1 MVRIV
6 SVVGVTMA
14 VVAVMAPRSALSQTD
29 HAADG
34 HSHASAPVSCTTL
47 ASPPWTGLPD
57 ADRLQFASLQQTMA
71 ALRTPE
77 AARAAGFQPA
87 LGNIPGMGVHYVNSA
102 RGRDPVNID
111 EPDHLMFSSVDG
123 REQLVGAAFVFVDV
137 PDTDEPIPFQSELA
151 TWHDHP
157 QFADEGRTLHMLHV
171 WFIPSSNGP
180 FAGLNFWLP
189 YHSAGI
195 ATPSSCWMADEADA
209 NRIQNVSFALVPP
222 SARRGPEALQ
232 RYEARQAERSELLA
246 ALDAAALA
254 VDHDAWVAAADVFL
268 ADLTQ
273 VERRTVEV
281 LLSRLNMAQ
290 MSSGERGGNSN

>member
-1 MVRIV
+1 MARIV

-254 VDHDAWVAAADVFL
+254 VDHDAWVAAADRFL
-268 ADLTQ
+268 ADLTAS
-273 VERRTVEV
+273 ERTALEA
-281 LLSRLNMAQ
+281 RLRASIMGQ
-290 MSSGERGGNSN
+290 MTSAEREAVQN

>member
-1 MVRIV
+1 
-6 SVVGVTMA
+6 
-14 VVAVMAPRSALSQTD
+14 
-29 HAADG
+29 
-34 HSHASAPVSCTTL
+34 
-47 ASPPWTGLPD
+47 
-57 ADRLQFASLQQTMA
+57 
-71 ALRTPE
+71 
-77 AARAAGFQPA
+77 
-87 LGNIPGMGVHYVNSA
+87 
-102 RGRDPVNID
+102 
-111 EPDHLMFSSVDG
+111 
-123 REQLVGAAFVFVDV
+123 
-137 PDTDEPIPFQSELA
+137 
-151 TWHDHP
+151 
-157 QFADEGRTLHMLHV
+157 
-171 WFIPSSNGP
+171 
-180 FAGLNFWLP
+180 
-189 YHSAGI
+189 
-195 ATPSSCWMADEADA
+195 MADEADA

>member
-273 VERRTVEV
+273 AERRTVVV

-290 MSSGERGGNSN
+290 MSSRERGGNSN